1 MPKWAVSIE
10 VSQDNMRVE
19 VRSEDVFNRGA
30 IIGLAT
36 AVWRDVYVPD
46 MEVIPFR
53 SGD

>member
-1 MPKWAVSIE
+1 MLKWAVSIE
-10 VSQDNMRVE
+10 VAQDNMRVE

-36 AVWRDVYVPD
+36 AVWRDIYIPD
-46 MEVIPFR
+46 VEVIPFH